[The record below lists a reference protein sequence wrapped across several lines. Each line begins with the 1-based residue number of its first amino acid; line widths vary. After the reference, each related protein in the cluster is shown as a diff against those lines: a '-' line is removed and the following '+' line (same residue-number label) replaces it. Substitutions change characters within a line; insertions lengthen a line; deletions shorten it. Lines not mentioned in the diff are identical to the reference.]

1 MGEAAFDDAAFQL
14 EQGQG
19 LRRRSRGA
27 LVIAALIHGANLAT
41 GDAALVGWAR
51 ALPLRLVALGA
62 CVAGLLVLRA
72 PRPRWELERVLGPLW
87 LLQLGV
93 LAAMQWSSPRD
104 SVYPWSGAIVFGS
117 LLLTLG
123 SGFSPRWSALLLAV
137 GLALPTGVLLARL
150 GTASDMPVHAI
161 VAVAVVAAARSR
173 EHLARAEFTARSALV
188 RLQEERLRAQRAGFV
203 EELHDGAAAGIARA
217 ASLLDR
223 ANRSGDPLALRS
235 ARAELDAALHE
246 ARALMNDLDEPALR
260 WTDLAAEL
268 RRALME
274 SAERGGLRAVFET
287 DGIDEGPVD
296 EPLAH
301 ALRRVVREAGTN
313 VLRHAEAR
321 SLHVVL
327 RRHDGRVELCL
338 EDDGRGL
345 SDQAPPGRGLTIL
358 EARVRRL
365 GGTFTLSTRDQ
376 GGTRL
381 WVTLPEVPSASG

>member
-1 MGEAAFDDAAFQL
+1 M
-14 EQGQG
+14 
-19 LRRRSRGA
+19 
-27 LVIAALIHGANLAT
+27 
-41 GDAALVGWAR
+41 
-51 ALPLRLVALGA
+51 
-62 CVAGLLVLRA
+62 
-72 PRPRWELERVLGPLW
+72 
-87 LLQLGV
+87 
-93 LAAMQWSSPRD
+93 
-104 SVYPWSGAIVFGS
+104 
-117 LLLTLG
+117 
-123 SGFSPRWSALLLAV
+123 
-137 GLALPTGVLLARL
+137 
-150 GTASDMPVHAI
+150 
-161 VAVAVVAAARSR
+161 
-173 EHLARAEFTARSALV
+173 
-188 RLQEERLRAQRAGFV
+188 

-223 ANRSGDPLALRS
+223 ANRSGDPVAFRS

-274 SAERGGLRAVFET
+274 AAERGGLRAVFET